1 MQEIKVT
8 EEEMKALAQFADS
21 EGQVS
26 KTKPE
31 TVKTLQQHKFASV
44 CLQHNKVQLL
54 MSLFVA
60 LLRIYLKELPNLFDT
75 YAS

>member
-26 KTKPE
+26 KTKAE
-31 TVKTLQQHKFASV
+31 SKNFTTTQS
-44 CLQHNKVQLL
+44 CHNKV
-54 MSLFVA
+54 
-60 LLRIYLKELPNLFDT
+60 
-75 YAS
+75 